1 MTSAESAVPA
11 TTPTAERTS
20 AGRRVASASAPV
32 VLALAMVGVWW
43 GAALALDSAVFPD
56 PVTALDRLFVNLGS
70 SRFRDSVLETVVR
83 LAVSYGA
90 VVVVGGTVGFALG
103 LSRFWSDAVSPLVYA
118 VYSVPKIVLFPLFLV
133 FLGLGDA
140 SQIGFAFFS
149 GVLPM
154 ILMMSNAAAGV
165 PRLPLKLAASL
176 RMSRAAV
183 IRKIVVPSV
192 LPAFASALRLTFG
205 LTFLGLLIVE
215 MFSGSSGLGYEL
227 LRNIPLAR
235 MGDIVGEVVLVVV
248 MALVPVTVLRALE
261 RRVHRRYSEEAPR

>member
-1 MTSAESAVPA
+1 MTTAETAVPA
-11 TTPTAERTS
+11 IRPAARHTS
-20 AGRRVASASAPV
+20 GRRVTTAFAPV
-32 VLALAMVGVWW
+32 VLTLGMVGAWW
-43 GAALALDSAVFPD
+43 VAALAIDSAVFPD
-56 PVTALDRLFVNLGS
+56 PATALDRLFVNLGS
-70 SRFRDSVLETVVR
+70 SRFQDSLLETVVR
-83 LAVSYGA
+83 LGVSYGA
-90 VVVVGGTVGFALG
+90 VVVVGATLGFALG

-140 SQIGFAFFS
+140 SQIAFAFFS

-154 ILMMSNAAAGV
+154 ILMMSHAAAGA

-183 IRKIVVPSV
+183 VRKIVVPSV
-192 LPAFASALRLTFG
+192 LPAFTSALRLTFG
-205 LTFLGLLIVE
+205 LTFLGLLVVE
-215 MFSGSSGLGYEL
+215 MFSGAGGLGYEL

-248 MALVPVTVLRALE
+248 MALVPVTVLRASE
-261 RRVHRRYSEEAPR
+261 RRVHRRYSEEGAR